1 MHPLY
6 ARQLWA
12 DKGFF
17 YLGIKLNSVYRAA
30 FSARK
35 QFASLLGGAVPVVQI
50 ADVPRE
56 PFKGGATYQTIVGDQ
71 QGSTPIRV
79 GMQTSPPGYKTAL
92 HSHPY
97 METVTVLEG
106 EGEAWL
112 EGGGGLISLKPGT
125 TLVFPA
131 NHRHWFRATG
141 TNHLVTFGVHAS
153 PHRIVNVHG
162 E

>member
-1 MHPLY
+1 M
-6 ARQLWA
+6 
-12 DKGFF
+12 
-17 YLGIKLNSVYRAA
+17 
-30 FSARK
+30 
-35 QFASLLGGAVPVVQI
+35 PVVQI

-112 EGGGGLISLKPGT
+112 EGGGGLISLQPGT

-141 TNHLVTFGVHAS
+141 TNYLVTFGVHAS

-162 E
+162 DE

>member
-1 MHPLY
+1 M
-6 ARQLWA
+6 
-12 DKGFF
+12 
-17 YLGIKLNSVYRAA
+17 
-30 FSARK
+30 K
-35 QFASLLGGAVPVVQI
+35 QEPTMPVVNI
-50 ADVPRE
+50 ADVQSE
-56 PFKGGATYQTIVGDQ
+56 PFKGGAGYQTIVGDQ

-79 GMQTSPPGYKTAL
+79 GVQTSPPGYKTAL

-112 EGGGGLISLKPGT
+112 DGSTEVVRLLPGT
-125 TLVFPA
+125 TLVFAA
-131 NHRHWFRATG
+131 NQKHWFRATG
-141 TNHLVTFGVHAS
+141 STPLVTLGVHAS